1 MNFDA
6 RYLVSRAFEVFAR
19 VNNAFDRRYYNFGVV
34 GENFF
39 TGPNRT
45 FGPAA
50 GVEPA
55 AEQFRGPGAPRGV
68 WVGVRYSFGGQS
80 AGSIGDTD

>member
-1 MNFDA
+1 MNLDA
-6 RYLVSRAFEVFAR
+6 RVQITKGILLFAR
-19 VNNAFDRRYYNFGVV
+19 VNNLFDRRYANFGVL

-50 GVEPA
+50 GIEPVT
-55 AEQFRGPGAPRGV
+55 EQFRSPGVPRGA
-68 WVGVRYSFGGQS
+68 WLGLRYQWL
-80 AGSIGDTD
+80 

>member
-1 MNFDA
+1 
-6 RYLVSRAFEVFAR
+6 V
-19 VNNAFDRRYYNFGVV
+19 FDRRYYNFGIL

-50 GVEPA
+50 GDDPRT
-55 AEQFRGPGAPRGV
+55 EQFRGPGAPRGI
-68 WVGVRYSFGGQS
+68 WVGARYAFGHPQG
-80 AGSIGDTD
+80 GRRDGD